1 MTRFYPKKYLNK
13 ITDIDLNFLH
23 ENDLKGILIDID
35 NTILTYDG
43 KTVENLEKWIENLK
57 KNNIKICILSNT
69 NNKEK
74 AKKISKMLGVQYIYF
89 AKKPLKFGFNK
100 AKKILEL
107 DSKNIAVVGDQVLTD
122 VFGANR
128 SNMYSILVKPLNE
141 KDIFITRFNRMIEK
155 RILKRYLENN
165 KSEIL

>member
-1 MTRFYPKKYLNK
+1 MTKFYPKKYLNK

-74 AKKISKMLGVQYIYF
+74 KYIYS
-89 AKKPLKFGFNK
+89 L
-100 AKKILEL
+100 
-107 DSKNIAVVGDQVLTD
+107 
-122 VFGANR
+122 
-128 SNMYSILVKPLNE
+128 
-141 KDIFITRFNRMIEK
+141 
-155 RILKRYLENN
+155 
-165 KSEIL
+165 